1 MSADPRDS
9 IQVEVS
15 DQEIAPTEEVAQDE
29 EAVTETEEATPDE
42 VEDHGD
48 EAGDEAEQQAEDDAG
63 DEVPYGVRKKLGK
76 LTARVKERDERLAAK
91 DAEIQQA
98 REELEFLRKAQTPTK
113 KVEDAPFPQLAD
125 SDFDQGRYRQ
135 KVEEWTQSQ
144 AELKVQQ
151 VQHDQESQKR
161 NDAYSSKVAIFAAD
175 KPHWAEQTARIPATE
190 AMVEV
195 IQDMDDGPA
204 VTYYLAQHLNEAID
218 ISRMQPHKA
227 AIALA
232 RIEAKVT
239 KGTPAVAKNNITG
252 APAPIKTLS
261 TSSPVK
267 KNLAELPMSEYVKER
282 NKSRKQ
288 SGGFL

>member
-1 MSADPRDS
+1 MSTDPRDS
-9 IQVEVS
+9 INVEVS
-15 DQEIAPTEEVAQDE
+15 EQDVAPTDEVVQDE
-29 EAVTETEEATPDE
+29 GAVTETEEATPDE

-48 EAGDEAEQQAEDDAG
+48 EAGDASEQQDEDEAG
-63 DEVPYGVRKKLGK
+63 GDVPYGVRKKLGK
-76 LTARVKERDERLAAK
+76 LTARVKERDEKLAAK

-113 KVEDAPFPQLAD
+113 RVEATPFPELAD
-125 SDFDQGRYRQ
+125 SEFDQGKYRQ
-135 KVEEWTQSQ
+135 KIEEWTQAQ

-151 VQHDQESQKR
+151 VQHDQESKKR
-161 NDAYSSKVAIFAAD
+161 NDAYSAKVAVFAAD

-195 IQDMDDGPA
+195 IQDMDGGPS

-218 ISRMQPHKA
+218 ISRMPPHRA

-239 KGTPAVAKNNITG
+239 KEAPAVAKNNITG
-252 APAPIKTLS
+252 APAPIKTLN